1 MSTLNDINQA
11 NKGKDGYSD
20 AQLNNAVAGAKEEM
34 AQKGTSISTGDITTI
49 VNNQLNKN
57 NLGTIINNNQKQQI
71 INILVEIRNSGALN
85 SSSFKEQASKV
96 MNDIQ
101 SNAKG
106 IFDKLNTQENRN
118 LLQKVLDAIG
128 QFFQNVWYQIVN
140 LFK

>member
-1 MSTLNDINQA
+1 
-11 NKGKDGYSD
+11 
-20 AQLNNAVAGAKEEM
+20 
-34 AQKGTSISTGDITTI
+34 
-49 VNNQLNKN
+49 
-57 NLGTIINNNQKQQI
+57 
-71 INILVEIRNSGALN
+71 
-85 SSSFKEQASKV
+85 

-128 QFFQNVWYQIVN
+128 QFFQNVWNQIVN